1 MPQSSM
7 AAPGHRYG
15 DVRIMDCVRFFQLG
29 GASVT
34 LLTVSLTVTLALP
47 VDSKISQTYSCPLSS
62 QRRWCVPQCK
72 NCVWCLTAAPLP
84 QLNVLVLL
92 TG

>member
-1 MPQSSM
+1 MCILSWHLCDWCSREEERVPQSSM

-47 VDSKISQTYSCPLSS
+47 VDSKSPKPT
-62 QRRWCVPQCK
+62 V
-72 NCVWCLTAAPLP
+72 T
-84 QLNVLVLL
+84 
-92 TG
+92 